1 MGVSAADISDSGVSS
16 SRPRMWAARLASWSS
31 SAVSYRFLK
40 TFSKCQSCH
49 GESAQVQ
56 THEQKPLG
64 AVGDSRGRK
73 LVWDEKLLR
82 CRRERG
88 EKQRQSA
95 PSGSADEDGLAG
107 GVEGGNFITTAFDLC
122 DFAWSSRTADY
133 SSSIAALTES
143 VWPFLLAA
151 NYTHT
156 TDERRTA
163 PKPKIKR
170 SAALAVAV
178 TPNRSVLVEFPRLSL
193 RTNPAMKMC
202 VCRSG

>member
-1 MGVSAADISDSGVSS
+1 
-16 SRPRMWAARLASWSS
+16 MWATRLASWSS

-56 THEQKPLG
+56 THKQKPPG
-64 AVGDSRGRK
+64 AVVDLWVWK

-82 CRRERG
+82 CSRVRG
-88 EKQRQSA
+88 EKRRRSA
-95 PSGSADEDGLAG
+95 PSGGAEDDAQAG
-107 GVEGGNFITTAFDLC
+107 GGVVDFISTAFDLC
-122 DFAWSSRTADY
+122 DLASSSQTADY
-133 SSSIAALTES
+133 SSSISALTES
-143 VWPFLLAA
+143 VWPLPLAA

-156 TDERRTA
+156 TDERRAA

-178 TPNRSVLVEFPRLSL
+178 APNRSVLVEFPRLSPG
-193 RTNPAMKMC
+193 TSPAVKIC